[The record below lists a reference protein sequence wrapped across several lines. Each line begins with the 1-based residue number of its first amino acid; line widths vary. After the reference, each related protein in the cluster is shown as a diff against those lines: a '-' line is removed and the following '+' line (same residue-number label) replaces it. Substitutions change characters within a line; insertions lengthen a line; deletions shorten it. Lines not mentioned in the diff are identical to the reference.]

1 MTLRHVLAID
11 QGTTNTK
18 AILVRE
24 DGEILL
30 RASSPLT
37 TQYPHPGWAEQSADA
52 IWASVQAVIAKVV
65 AGSDGIQIDA
75 IGIANQ
81 RETIVAWDAR
91 TSRPI
96 CPAIIWQCRRT
107 ADACAALMAAG
118 QNDSIVAAT
127 GLSINALFPASKLAW
142 ILQNVA
148 GAQDLANEG
157 HLRAGTVD
165 AWLLWQLTG
174 GAAFAT
180 DHSNASRTQLF
191 DTGLLQFS
199 PALCDIFNVPLGC
212 LPTPLASDSTF
223 GHSAAGVT
231 ALPMGVPIAA
241 MMGDSH
247 AALYG
252 HGVKAPGT
260 VKATFGTGSSLMTL
274 TPARTTSGHG
284 LSGTI
289 AWTTAQGTAY
299 ALEGN
304 ITVSAQAAAFMAKVL
319 GLGSV
324 QALSDL
330 AQTVADTGGAVFVPA
345 LAGLGAPY
353 WDDSATGTITGMTHG
368 TTPAHL
374 ARAALEAIAHQI
386 ADVFAAM
393 ELDIG
398 SAISGLSADGGASSN
413 GFLMQIQADVLGRS
427 VRRNDVEEVGALG
440 VASMALG
447 TDFAARGVTEFSP
460 SLSATARAALRE
472 SWAHAVTKARI

>member
-52 IWASVQAVIAKVV
+52 IWASVQAVIAEVV
-65 AGSDGIQIDA
+65 AGSAGIRIDA

-107 ADACAALMAAG
+107 ADACAALIAAG
-118 QNDSIVAAT
+118 KNDGIVAAT

-148 GAQDLANEG
+148 GAQKLADEG

-191 DTGLLQFS
+191 DTGLLRFS
-199 PALCDIFNVPLGC
+199 PALCDIFSVPLGC
-212 LPTPLASDSTF
+212 LPTPLASDTTF

-274 TPARTTSGHG
+274 TPARTISRHG

-319 GLGSV
+319 GLGSA

-330 AQTVADTGGAVFVPA
+330 AQTVDDTGGAVFVPA

-386 ADVFAAM
+386 ADVFEAM

-398 SAISGLSADGGASSN
+398 SAISGLKADGGASSN
-413 GFLMQIQADVLGRS
+413 GFLMQIQADVLGRT
-427 VRRNDVEEVGALG
+427 VQRNDVEEVGALG

-447 TDFAARGVTEFSP
+447 KDFAARGLTEFSP
-460 SLSATARAALRE
+460 ILSATGRAAQRKH
-472 SWAHAVTKARI
+472 WTRAVTKTRA